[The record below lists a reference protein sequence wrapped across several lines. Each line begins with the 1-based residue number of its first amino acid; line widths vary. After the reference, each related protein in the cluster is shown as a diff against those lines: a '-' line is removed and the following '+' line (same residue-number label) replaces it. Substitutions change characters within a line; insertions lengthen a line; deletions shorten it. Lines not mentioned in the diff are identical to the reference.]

1 MTAISVLLDDS
12 KVAQLRETAQQLGLS
27 EEEIVRRGVE
37 SYLERQRMIREA
49 SERVL
54 RENQELYRRLAQ

>member
-1 MTAISVLLDDS
+1 MTTISVLLDDA
-12 KVAQLRETAQQLGLS
+12 KVVQLRETAQQLGMS
-27 EEEIVRRGVE
+27 EEEFVRRGVE
-37 SYLERQRMIREA
+37 NYLERQRTIRES